1 LPLLATNPGDATESK
16 RCTTQTNAGTIT
28 EDGQTDRLRGEMR
41 NAVYS
46 SYRDGRII
54 KTQACDVDQLRIV
67 DDRVIYRRR
76 AKTST

>member
-1 LPLLATNPGDATESK
+1 
-16 RCTTQTNAGTIT
+16 
-28 EDGQTDRLRGEMR
+28 MR